1 MMALVDAIG
10 YTAAVLTTSAFLP
23 QVIQVWRSR
32 SAKDLS
38 LPALL
43 TFIIGITLWLTYG
56 LMVAEMP
63 IIVANL
69 VTLLL
74 NLFLLRLKL
83 RYS

>member
-1 MMALVDAIG
+1 MTLVDAIG
-10 YTAAVLTTSAFLP
+10 YIAAMLTTAAFLP
-23 QVIQVWRSR
+23 QVLKVWRSR

-38 LPALL
+38 LPALV

-63 IIVANL
+63 IIIANL
-69 VTLLL
+69 VTLGL